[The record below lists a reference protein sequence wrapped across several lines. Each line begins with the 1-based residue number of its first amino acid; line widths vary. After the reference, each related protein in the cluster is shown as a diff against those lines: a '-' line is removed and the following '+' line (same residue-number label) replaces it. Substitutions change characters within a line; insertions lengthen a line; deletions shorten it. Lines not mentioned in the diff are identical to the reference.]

1 MASNKLDLRDK
12 FWELPIEE
20 LSAAEWE
27 SLCDGCGRCCLKKI
41 QDEETTELY
50 WTRVACR
57 YLDEATCKCTNYTQ
71 RSKLVPSCLNVK
83 EMYRQN
89 TDWMPST
96 CAYRLRA
103 EDKPLF
109 YWHPL
114 LSGSNETV
122 ESAGIS
128 VKQKT
133 LSEENVHPD
142 GYEEH
147 VITWVQ
153 S

>member
-1 MASNKLDLRDK
+1 MASEDINLREK

-20 LSAAEWE
+20 LSSKEWE
-27 SLCDGCGRCCLKKI
+27 QLCDGCGRCCLKKI

-50 WTRVACR
+50 WTRVSCR
-57 YLDEATCKCTNYTQ
+57 YLDEASCQCTNYEQ
-71 RSKLVPSCLNVK
+71 RTTLVPTCLNVK

-89 TDWMPST
+89 STWMPST

-103 EDKPLF
+103 ENKSLF
-109 YWHPL
+109 SWHPL
-114 LSGSNETV
+114 LTGTRETV

-128 VKQKT
+128 VKLKT

-142 GYEEH
+142 GYAEH
-147 VITWVQ
+147 IITWVE